1 MHTHPDSQAEQ
12 RQVEPA
18 FMTILDSCSYL
29 GLSQASVYR
38 LIGLGR
44 LEAKKAGGRTLLT
57 FSSLKALAAELP
69 AAKIKMPTSR
79 RRMGA

>member
-1 MHTHPDSQAEQ
+1 MPPESLSATKAL
-12 RQVEPA
+12 EPA
-18 FMTILDSCSYL
+18 FVTILDGCDYL

-44 LEAKKAGGRTLLT
+44 LEARKAGGRTLIT
-57 FSSLKALAAELP
+57 FKSLKALAAELP
-69 AAKIKMPTSR
+69 PAKIKAPTTR